1 MSAGEEE
8 LCALLWVALLLH
20 WASLYLGE
28 GGGRR
33 HTKPK
38 FLSVLPND
46 LQDVKL
52 LRDTF
57 DPLYCHT

>member
-1 MSAGEEE
+1 MHYYGLHCCSTGLLFTWEREEE
-8 LCALLWVALLLH
+8 
-20 WASLYLGE
+20 
-28 GGGRR
+28 GGSRI
-33 HTKPK
+33 
-38 FLSVLPND
+38 SND